1 METQIEVNGQRFVI
15 SDMIPQRFE
24 GYSQWIWTGGK
35 HEVEY
40 FNVDGS
46 TAPACYN
53 GALAQLGERLL
64 CTQEVGSSTLPS
76 STTVLSIEE
85 KIPVADKEYGFVE
98 CYQGNSSIIHWIVDE
113 FTENDVNE
121 SQIMRI
127 SDDIIEINTK
137 EKGVGQ
143 VKSCGSA
150 TVAAAYWWSKGEH
163 PVTVMCRGG
172 GYRVEFTQTT
182 VILSTRLSQVKYYGE
197 EK

>member
-1 METQIEVNGQRFVI
+1 METQIQINGQKFVI
-15 SDMIPQRFE
+15 SEEIPQRFE
-24 GYSQWIWTGGK
+24 GYHQWIWTGGK
-35 HEVEY
+35 NGIEY

-53 GALAQLGERLL
+53 GALVQLGERLL
-64 CTQEVGSSTLPS
+64 CTQEVGSSSLPC
-76 STTVLSIEE
+76 STIVSLEE
-85 KIPVADKEYGFVE
+85 KIPTADWEHGFVE
-98 CYQGNSSIIHWIVDE
+98 CYQGDRTIVHWIVDE
-113 FTENDVNE
+113 WTDHDVNE

-137 EKGVGQ
+137 ERGVGQ
-143 VKSCGSA
+143 VPSCGSA

-172 GYRVEFTQTT
+172 GYRVEFTKTT
-182 VILSTRLSQVKYYGE
+182 VVLSKRLSQIQYYGE